1 MQSNYAS
8 AAPSPR
14 WVGHR
19 TSSSV
24 EAEELLID
32 RFLRGRVDA
41 FADLVQP
48 HMRSLSRFAQ
58 QKLRSD
64 SEAEDVVQQS
74 ILLAFSRLRQF
85 RGEASF
91 NTWLRAIALNE
102 VFRLLQKRT
111 VAPVPLRESRAADL
125 ADPATSPHIQYEQSE
140 RAERL
145 HQALSR
151 LPEKYRLMIQLRD
164 LRELQYRRDRAVPL
178 ADQRGGEDPPPSCSK
193 AASALA
199 SCPPA

>member
-1 MQSNYAS
+1 
-8 AAPSPR
+8 
-14 WVGHR
+14 
-19 TSSSV
+19 
-24 EAEELLID
+24 LLID
-32 RFLRGRVDA
+32 RILRGRIDA

-48 HMRSLSRFAQ
+48 HMTSLSRFAQ
-58 QKLRSD
+58 QELRSE

-91 NTWLRAIALNE
+91 NTWLRAITLNE

-111 VAPVPLRESRAADL
+111 VAPVPLRESRAARL
-125 ADPATSPHIQYEQSE
+125 ADPATSPHTQYEQSE

-145 HQALSR
+145 HQALTR

-164 LRELQYRRDRAVPL
+164 LRELSIAETARSLSLTSAAVKTRHHRARKLLVRSL
-178 ADQRGGEDPPPSCSK
+178 ATLRRGGNTDQHRGDRR
-193 AASALA
+193 LL
-199 SCPPA
+199 CPME